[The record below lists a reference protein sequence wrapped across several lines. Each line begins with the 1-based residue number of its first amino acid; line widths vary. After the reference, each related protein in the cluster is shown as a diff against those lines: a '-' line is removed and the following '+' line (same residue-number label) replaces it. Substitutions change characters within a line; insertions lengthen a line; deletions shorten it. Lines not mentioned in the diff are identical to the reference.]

1 LKCLKRKK
9 EVEVINSIK
18 IAGKEYELFLG
29 FDFIREL
36 DKRYPKDPDGFA
48 MGVGAVYVDLQRL
61 SPIGILN
68 FIQAATNTLKSKPAV
83 VDIEKEFESWDVE
96 EVCRSFLLL
105 LENSSMT
112 KGQLA
117 LFAKLGQELV
127 AMRNQG

>member
-1 LKCLKRKK
+1 MSETK
-9 EVEVINSIK
+9 EIINSIK
-18 IAGKEYELFLG
+18 IAGKEYNLFLG

-36 DKRYPKDPDGFA
+36 DKRYPTDRDGFA

-112 KGQLA
+112 KNQLA

>member
-1 LKCLKRKK
+1 MSETK
-9 EVEVINSIK
+9 EIINSIK
-18 IAGKEYELFLG
+18 IAGKEYNLFLG

-36 DKRYPKDPDGFA
+36 DKRYPTDRDGFA

-83 VDIEKEFESWDVE
+83 ADIEKEFESWDVE

-127 AMRNQG
+127 AMSNQG

>member
-1 LKCLKRKK
+1 LDLKLHSGS
-9 EVEVINSIK
+9 N
-18 IAGKEYELFLG
+18 
-29 FDFIREL
+29 
-36 DKRYPKDPDGFA
+36 
-48 MGVGAVYVDLQRL
+48 
-61 SPIGILN
+61 
-68 FIQAATNTLKSKPAV
+68 NTLKSKPAV

>member
-1 LKCLKRKK
+1 
-9 EVEVINSIK
+9 
-18 IAGKEYELFLG
+18 
-29 FDFIREL
+29 
-36 DKRYPKDPDGFA
+36 

-117 LFAKLGQELV
+117 LFRKIRSRVGGDEKPRLTLTSAFVYKKILTEG
-127 AMRNQG
+127 

>member
-1 LKCLKRKK
+1 MSEKKK

-61 SPIGILN
+61 SPIG
-68 FIQAATNTLKSKPAV
+68 S
-83 VDIEKEFESWDVE
+83 
-96 EVCRSFLLL
+96 
-105 LENSSMT
+105 
-112 KGQLA
+112 
-117 LFAKLGQELV
+117 
-127 AMRNQG
+127 